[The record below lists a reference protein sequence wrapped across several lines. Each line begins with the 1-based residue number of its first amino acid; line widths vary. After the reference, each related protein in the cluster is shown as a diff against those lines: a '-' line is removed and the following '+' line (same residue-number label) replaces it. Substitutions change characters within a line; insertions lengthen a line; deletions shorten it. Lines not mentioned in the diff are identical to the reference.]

1 MGILLM
7 LVDNTEAQVTAYL
20 LSSLDSHIVRVNT
33 LVEVEQHVAERDWAL
48 LILDD
53 DILQPDTKQLLR
65 ALLATDFAGS
75 VLVLGSLSNVTN
87 KIRALEQG
95 ADDYLSRPYEP
106 AELMARARV
115 AVRRARQRTL
125 QPSAEARD
133 DIIVVG
139 RVVLNVHD
147 LTVAVPGRRPQR
159 LTPTEMRLLRHLMLQ
174 APRLVKQQE
183 LLTQIFGDN
192 TMYLSSNAV
201 TVYMSRLRQK
211 IEHDPERPRYIITMR
226 GSGYKFSAD
235 ELAITSL
242 PPVVDHDTPRS
253 T

>member
-7 LVDNTEAQVTAYL
+7 LEDDVEMQVTSYL
-20 LSSLDSHIVRVNT
+20 LSELDSHVACVRTVA
-33 LVEVEQHVAERDWAL
+33 EVEQQVAERDWAL
-48 LILDD
+48 LVLDD
-53 DILQPDTKQLLR
+53 KTLR
-65 ALLATDFAGS
+65 DGEGRFLSDLLATDFAGS
-75 VLVLGSLSNVTN
+75 ILVLGALTNVAD
-87 KIRALEQG
+87 KVRVLEQG

-106 AELMARARV
+106 AELVARARV
-115 AVRRARQRTL
+115 AVRRARQRAR
-125 QPSAEARD
+125 QPSAAARD

-147 LTVAVPGRRPQR
+147 LTVAVPGRRLQR
-159 LTPTEMRLLRHLMLQ
+159 LTPTEMRLLRHLMLH

-211 IEHDPERPRYIITMR
+211 IECDPECPQYIITMR
-226 GSGYKFSAD
+226 GSGYKFSAV
-235 ELAITSL
+235 EAQEAPH
-242 PPVVDHDTPRS
+242 PPAVDHATLRNR
-253 T
+253 